1 MGGSVLAV
9 WYALYS
15 DLWSPCWID
24 GRKPYPFSFRE
35 WLLTPYFTCCSRG
48 SLYPPLTGRYLRS
61 THSSRKSAFPS
72 PIANLLLEQRRAV
85 SRTTHFQSIRPDL
98 PYLDNSHSLIISFTS
113 AISDITYGVQHLI
126 LFPRIYWSW
135 SFVQFIFFPFYEV
148 IGPFCALTHMSRAPA
163 LKAFGIWSF

>member
-126 LFPRIYWSW
+126 LLPQNLLELVFRSVHLLPLLWSDLTLLRLDTHDPGPIYNH
-135 SFVQFIFFPFYEV
+135 I
-148 IGPFCALTHMSRAPA
+148 
-163 LKAFGIWSF
+163 